1 MRKIVILLLFVCLL
15 CGCGAVEEKPV
26 HPVVTSITVT
36 RQEGSLEEVLEFPS
50 DKETTQVL
58 NYLRNITYCGRAL
71 VNPAY
76 VAGPM
81 YTFCLYFSDGSKQTM
96 QQKGERYF
104 LGTDGVWK
112 EIEPYSGSRLT
123 RLLPP

>member
-1 MRKIVILLLFVCLL
+1 MGKIAVFLLLGCFLS
-15 CGCGAVEEKPV
+15 GCGAVKEKPV

-36 RQEGSLEEVLEFPS
+36 RQEGGIEEVLSFSS
-50 DKETTQVL
+50 DRETTPVL
-58 NYLRNITYCGRAL
+58 NYLRNITYCGKAA

-81 YTFCLYFSDGSKQTM
+81 YSFCLYFSDGSKQTM

-112 EIEPYSGSRLT
+112 EIEPYSGSRLS